1 MDDQTAEME
10 RVTEQMRDSMRLWLQ
25 NPDNKELKQRFDDA
39 HALYQRMFLA
49 YKQRQRAAVASGDEV
64 TRGAY
69 KV

>member
-10 RVTEQMRDSMRLWLQ
+10 RVTQEMRELMRLWLQ

-39 HALYQRMFLA
+39 HAVYQRMFLA
-49 YKQRQRAAVASGDEV
+49 YKQRQRAEIASGDEV